1 MAALNLKSDEAHRLA
16 REIARATGT
25 SLTGAVL
32 DALREKRARLDEP
45 AHEARVQRMLS
56 YGARLE
62 ELRQG
67 RGGARGRGSD
77 PASKRGE
84 DGLFDDSLGL
94 PG

>member
-1 MAALNLKSDEAHRLA
+1 MTALNLKSDEAHRLA

-32 DALREKRARLDEP
+32 DALREKRARLGEP
-45 AHEARVQRMLS
+45 AREARVERLLS

-62 ELRQG
+62 ARRDGQ
-67 RGGARGRGSD
+67 GGASGRGSGERVE
-77 PASKRGE
+77 RGD
-84 DGLFDDSLGL
+84 DGLFDDPLGL

>member
-16 REIARATGT
+16 CEIARATGT

-45 AHEARVQRMLS
+45 MREARVERMLS
-56 YGARLE
+56 YGVRLE
-62 ELRQG
+62 ELRETQG
-67 RGGARGRGSD
+67 GIRRHGSD
-77 PASKRGE
+77 LTTEPSDAE
-84 DGLFDDSLGL
+84 LFDDPLGL